1 MITTILFDLD
11 GTLLPMDLDLFMKEY
26 MRTLTAKVA
35 PLGFDTQKLI
45 SVILRGTKA
54 MMANDGSQTNEDLLW
69 DMFVAEFGE
78 DARTTD
84 SVFMDYYHNE
94 FQEIRNVCGF
104 DSAAA
109 ACIHEIKKMGFRV
122 ALATN
127 PLFPAIATQSRI
139 RWIGL
144 EPEDFE
150 LVTTY
155 ENYSHCKPNPAY
167 FQDVLHALGVTAQ
180 ECIMVGNDTV
190 EDMAADKLGI
200 PVFFLTHSLLNKN
213 DLDLS
218 QHPHGDF
225 ADLMDYIRGLNK

>member
-78 DARTTD
+78 YARKTE